1 MPTQLNGPTTGTHR
15 PIKFPVRW
23 SQKRGVNIN
32 HHRQRTLGQITIYSS
47 ASQQLIAERNAEEKM
62 PLDDGVY
69 RLAISF
75 GMSTY

>member
-32 HHRQRTLGQITIYSS
+32 HHRQRTLGQITIY
-47 ASQQLIAERNAEEKM
+47 ASRAERAAEEKN
-62 PLDDGVY
+62 
-69 RLAISF
+69 AA
-75 GMSTY
+75 